1 MGSMPSEL
9 DQVLEWQKCRVGKM
23 FIELNEISPISEI
36 VVGDFLPPVMSKIYS
51 FFSICHLKLDIST
64 VRYPKKIQYDST
76 ARAITL
82 RLSFSPMGMLQ
93 DTFFYGNWDVHFKIM
108 AMSCQSHKTLL
119 RDASALTTCSNTQF
133 TELSLTQKWKEKRK
147 PLSKVCREQSIASL
161 SPPFTA
167 KHCSVSSLQQRKTSL
182 LCSSRKGGRTRTRPN
197 LRVNFLREI

>member
-167 KHCSVSSLQQRKTSL
+167 KHCSVSSLQQRRQVCYAAL
-182 LCSSRKGGRTRTRPN
+182 GRKVGLGPDR
-197 LRVNFLREI
+197 I

>member
-64 VRYPKKIQYDST
+64 IRYPKKKIHYDST

-108 AMSCQSHKTLL
+108 AMSCQSHKTPL
-119 RDASALTTCSNTQF
+119 RDAFALTTCSNTQF
-133 TELSLTQKWKEKRK
+133 TELSLTQK
-147 PLSKVCREQSIASL
+147 
-161 SPPFTA
+161 
-167 KHCSVSSLQQRKTSL
+167 
-182 LCSSRKGGRTRTRPN
+182 
-197 LRVNFLREI
+197 